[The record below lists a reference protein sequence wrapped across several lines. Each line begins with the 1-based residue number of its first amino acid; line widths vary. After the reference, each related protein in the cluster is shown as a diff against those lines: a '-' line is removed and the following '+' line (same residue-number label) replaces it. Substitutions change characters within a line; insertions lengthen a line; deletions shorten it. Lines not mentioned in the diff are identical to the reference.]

1 MELQKFLLLD
11 FCSVGDLFPWIMQE
25 EYTIELK
32 EVINLKFVY
41 LCHQNIVTLLK
52 ISITKIRTEAWLQPS
67 GSIMLLIIII
77 IYKVHY

>member
-32 EVINLKFVY
+32 EVINLK
-41 LCHQNIVTLLK
+41 
-52 ISITKIRTEAWLQPS
+52 
-67 GSIMLLIIII
+67 
-77 IYKVHY
+77 

>member
-32 EVINLKFVY
+32 EVINLKCIY
-41 LCHQNIVTLLK
+41 LCHQNTITLLK
-52 ISITKIRTEAWLQPS
+52 ISVNKVRTEAWLQPS

-77 IYKVHY
+77 